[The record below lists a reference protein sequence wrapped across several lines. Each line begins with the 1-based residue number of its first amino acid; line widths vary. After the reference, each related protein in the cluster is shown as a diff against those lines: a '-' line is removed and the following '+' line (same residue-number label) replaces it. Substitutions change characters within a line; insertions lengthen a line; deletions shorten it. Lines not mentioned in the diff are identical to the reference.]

1 MEVVKI
7 TKYSATYSIE
17 RFNDD
22 KRHPIILMLDVTCYN
37 SVQVYIMVREVKIS
51 LLSEWDQNSILLKK
65 KKKQNSMINKG
76 QNNMFNKVL
85 IIHPA
90 S

>member
-65 KKKQNSMINKG
+65 KQKTK
-76 QNNMFNKVL
+76 
-85 IIHPA
+85 
-90 S
+90 